1 MTEQDFRPEPA
12 RLAISAADRYARAG
26 VRVDRDPAPADLAR
40 ARLLAGQ
47 GTTAPPVVAAEPA
60 GVAPSSA
67 AGQPRKPS
75 GRFAHYPLR
84 RHGARIRVLGHAD
97 LAAAGDPR
105 GEIAAAADY
114 ARSAAATA
122 DRAGMRDPAAASA
135 IRDAIRALMAAG
147 DTLTAAMHTWR
158 PAP

>member
-1 MTEQDFRPEPA
+1 MTEQDFRPDAA
-12 RLAISAADRYARAG
+12 RLAISAATRYARAG
-26 VRVDRDPAPADLAR
+26 ACVDRDPAQADPAR

-47 GTTAPPVVAAEPA
+47 GAASPPVVAAEPA
-60 GVAPSSA
+60 GPAASPP
-67 AGQPRKPS
+67 AGQPRQPS

-84 RHGARIRVLGHAD
+84 RHGARIRVLGHAAH
-97 LAAAGDPR
+97 AAAGDPR

-114 ARSAAATA
+114 VRSAAATA
-122 DRAGMRDPAAASA
+122 DRAGMCDPASASA
-135 IRDAIRALMAAG
+135 IRDAIRALMDAG